1 MSESAAHMAEAVAGA
16 PPPGFLYRLIQV
28 LRLEA
33 GAYAA
38 VREDPGTWVQSLA
51 IVLIVALAHGG
62 GALLRAPS
70 QGGPEAPLFTFFFG
84 FQGEI
89 LLWLGMSGSLWL
101 VSRLLRQRTAGFGQ
115 IARPLGFSLAPGAG
129 VLLAGALSAAGP
141 SATVPVLAGLGAWRL
156 AASYQAIR
164 EGLVLSRHGASAYLL
179 TGLVAGIGLMAAGTA
194 LLNSILS
201 G

>member
-1 MSESAAHMAEAVAGA
+1 MSKPAAHVTGSFTAA
-16 PPPGFLYRLIQV
+16 PPASFLHRLIQV

-38 VREDPGTWVQSLA
+38 LREDPSTWVQSLT
-51 IVLIVALAHGG
+51 IVLVVALAHGG

-70 QGGPEAPLFTFFFG
+70 QGGSEAQLFTFLFG

-101 VSRLLRQRTAGFGQ
+101 VARFPRQRTVGFGQ
-115 IARPLGFSLAPGAG
+115 VARPLGFSLAPGAG
-129 VLLAGALSAAGP
+129 VLLAGALSGAGP
-141 SATVPVLAGLGAWRL
+141 RATVPVLAALGAWRL

-164 EGLVLSRHGASAYLL
+164 QGLVLSRYGATAYLVM
-179 TGLVAGIGLMAAGTA
+179 GLVAGIGLMAAGTA